1 MKRVQLIPI
10 EEPEPKVESGMRITG
25 MVNREDGQVS
35 LIMLK
40 GTELKEL
47 DLELNDAREVFK
59 ALGKCLAEFDN

>member
-1 MKRVQLIPI
+1 
-10 EEPEPKVESGMRITG
+10 MRITG